1 MRNAWRL
8 AAGTL
13 TAIPVAPPDRV
24 DRAVARGCVLLAPVA
39 VWPLG
44 LAVGLVSLLPHLV
57 GLSPL
62 VAGFLA
68 VGLLALGTRVMHWD
82 GLSDTVDGLT
92 ASYDPE
98 RSLQV
103 MKSGTSGPA
112 GVMASVIVAGLQA
125 SALGAMLDSWHGAV
139 LAAVAVL
146 ASRGSLALSCRAG
159 VLPARRDGLGHPLA
173 GVVPTGAAIVLWLG
187 LACALAAT
195 SAWAGVSAWQGLG
208 AAVAAV
214 ATVLLL
220 VRHTTRRLGGVTGDV
235 YGAGVELSL
244 AALLVVLSI

>member
-1 MRNAWRL
+1 MRDAWRL

-13 TAIPVAPPDRV
+13 TALPVAPPSRV
-24 DRAVARGCVLLAPVA
+24 DRTVARGCVLLAPLA
-39 VWPLG
+39 VWPLA
-44 LAVGLVSLLPHLV
+44 LAVCLVSLLPHFV
-57 GLSPL
+57 GLSPF

-68 VGLLALGTRVMHWD
+68 VGILALGSRVMHWD

-92 ASYDPE
+92 ASYDRE

-125 SALGAMLDSWHGAV
+125 SALAALLQSWHGAV
-139 LAAVAVL
+139 LAALAVL

-173 GVVPTGAAIVLWLG
+173 GVVPTPAAVALW
-187 LACALAAT
+187 AALAAVLAAAA
-195 SAWAGVSAWQGLG
+195 AWAGLSAWHGAG

-214 ATVLLL
+214 LTVLLL
-220 VRHTTRRLGGVTGDV
+220 VRHATRRLGGVTGDV
-235 YGAGVELSL
+235 YGAGVELAL